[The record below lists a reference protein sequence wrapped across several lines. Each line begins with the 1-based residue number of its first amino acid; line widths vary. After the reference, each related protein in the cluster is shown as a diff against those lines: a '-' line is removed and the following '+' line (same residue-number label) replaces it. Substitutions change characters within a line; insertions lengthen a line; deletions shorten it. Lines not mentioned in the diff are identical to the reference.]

1 MKALEPY
8 PPFNRNAD
16 NVPETSDDY
25 AHVKH
30 FSGGR
35 TCGTLSK
42 SEWEASSKYI
52 TNITFFSHKIT
63 YFGVDVHIFQLYTWF
78 LPSKK

>member
-8 PPFNRNAD
+8 PPFNRNTD
-16 NVPETSDDY
+16 NEPETSDDY

-30 FSGGR
+30 FGRGR

-42 SEWEASSKYI
+42 SEWEASSKY
-52 TNITFFSHKIT
+52 TAKTTFIFSTHK
-63 YFGVDVHIFQLYTWF
+63 
-78 LPSKK
+78 KKMLTFV

>member
-8 PPFNRNAD
+8 PPFDRNTD
-16 NVPETSDDY
+16 KEPETSDDY

-30 FSGGR
+30 LGKGR

-52 TNITFFSHKIT
+52 AKRTP
-63 YFGVDVHIFQLYTWF
+63 
-78 LPSKK
+78 PSKNN

>member
-8 PPFNRNAD
+8 PPFNRNTD
-16 NVPETSDDY
+16 NEPETSDDY

-30 FSGGR
+30 FNKGR

-42 SEWEASSKYI
+42 SEWDASSK
-52 TNITFFSHKIT
+52 FK
-63 YFGVDVHIFQLYTWF
+63 
-78 LPSKK
+78 P